1 MKYFQLNII
10 KDMFLKREIT
20 INSRLI
26 FILLLFGGKILFSQT
41 VPEHITNAN
50 IYEFL
55 DELASNKIILLSDA
69 VKPYSRK
76 IIAEKLLEAKKR
88 EKELNKRQKKELDF
102 YLQGYQTEMKY
113 PLNFNRKWNILNRY
127 QKWAATLNPLGV
139 YYKDSTTTLWLN
151 LILGYEYHSNKNGSF
166 KHTYGGLAFGGYIG
180 KHLGFYTSLRDNTI
194 TENVIQPGY
203 FVTDQAAPVKTFSP
217 NDIEFSEARGGIT
230 YSWKW
235 GNVGLIKDNPQWGS
249 TYYQSNILSGRTPSY
264 AMITL
269 HLNPVKWF
277 QFDYYHGWLVS
288 DVVDSTRSYWD
299 GDSYR
304 AVFHPK
310 YMAAN
315 MFTFVPLK
323 RLYISF
329 GNSIIYSDKNVHA
342 AYLIPFL
349 FYKSVDHT
357 LNATYHYG
365 DAGQNS
371 QMFFNVSSRNIKH
384 LHLYGSLFVDELS
397 LRHMF
402 DKETHRNYISVKAG
416 TRVTNLLV
424 ENLYAGIEYT
434 RTNPLVYQNYLK
446 TVTFES
452 NSYNLGH
459 YMRDNSDVINV
470 SLGYK
475 PLRGLNLRVDY
486 MQARHGTDYD
496 YRELQDSGSS
506 SGLPFIDK
514 VIWKEQRMTL
524 SIKYEIVNNSYFY
537 FNYRFSNIT
546 GEQSAIEKY
555 TPEYYWGKTS
565 TVTLGANIGF

>member
-1 MKYFQLNII
+1 MI
-10 KDMFLKREIT
+10 KKFVLFFY
-20 INSRLI
+20 LV
-26 FILLLFGGKILFSQT
+26 LLLLPVYSQVT
-41 VPEHITNAN
+41 YEHISNTS
-50 IYEFL
+50 IYNFL
-55 DELASNKIILLSDA
+55 DELANSKVITLNDV

-76 IIAEKLLEAKKR
+76 FIADKLLEAK
-88 EKELNKRQKKELDF
+88 EKEGDLNKRQKKELDF
-102 YLQGYQTEMKY
+102 YLQGFQTEMEY
-113 PLNFNRKWNILNRY
+113 PLKYTPKWSMLKNY
-127 QKWAATLNPLGV
+127 PKWAVTLNSLGV
-139 YYKDSTTTLWLN
+139 YYKDSLTTLWLKP
-151 LILGYEYHSNKNGSF
+151 ILGYEYHSNKNGSF

-180 KHLGFYTSLRDNTI
+180 KHLGYYTSLRDNTI

-235 GNVGLIKDNPQWGS
+235 GNVGLIKDNPKWGS

-269 HLNPVKWF
+269 HLHPVQWF

-299 GDSYR
+299 GSMFR

-315 MFTFVPLK
+315 MFTFMPFK
-323 RLYISF
+323 GFSF
-329 GNSIIYSDKNVHA
+329 SLGNSIIYSDINVHA

-371 QMFFNVSSRNIKH
+371 QMFFNISSRNIKH

-402 DKETHRNYISVKAG
+402 DKETQRNYMSVKAG
-416 TRVTNLLV
+416 ARVSNLLI

-459 YMRDNSDVINV
+459 YLRDNSDVINL
-470 SLGYK
+470 SMGYK
-475 PLRGLNLRVDY
+475 PLRGLNVRVDY
-486 MQARHGTDYD
+486 LLARHGTDYD
-496 YRELQDSGSS
+496 YQELQGSGSS
-506 SGLPFIDK
+506 SGLPFMDE
-514 VIWKEQRMTL
+514 VIWKEQRVVL
-524 SIKYEIVNNSYFY
+524 SVKYEIVNNAYFY
-537 FNYRFSNIT
+537 INYRYSNIT

-555 TPEYYWGKTS
+555 TPEYYRGKTN
-565 TVTLGANIGF
+565 TITLGANIGF